1 MSVLVGGAAGP
12 HMRLA
17 VARAGRHATL
27 AADEPEPRR
36 NLQRLAGREV
46 RLGIEDLYSGPGLQR
61 LYGACSPAE
70 APLPPEPI
78 VERAAGRVAGA
89 HGALGIF
96 PAQPGGVAGDLALT
110 FNARRS
116 VYLAG
121 GVLQGLAA
129 QHWES
134 RFRAVSVHQG
144 AWSTYFENIPTW
156 LVTDPFAALHG
167 LAFTGDR

>member
-1 MSVLVGGAAGP
+1 MSVMVGGAAGP

-96 PAQPGGVAGDLALT
+96 PTQPGGVAGDLALT